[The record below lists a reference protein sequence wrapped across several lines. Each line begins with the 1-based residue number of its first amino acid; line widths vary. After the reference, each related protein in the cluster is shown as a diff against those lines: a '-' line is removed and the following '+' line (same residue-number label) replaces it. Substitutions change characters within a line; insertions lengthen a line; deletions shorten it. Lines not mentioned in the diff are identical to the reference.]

1 MLYLCTRKTDEGSSE
16 WALSSAGSERL
27 PYKQRVGGSNPS
39 SPTDIIKDGSL
50 AQLNRASDYG
60 SEGCRFESC
69 RSHTQRTGKKG
80 KDGHTR
86 LFFLFLYTLHTTSGH
101 QTQDVQGRIGT
112 RFATWTLHLHV
123 ISEISSL
130 MGNNEQHYRL
140 ILLAEKVKV

>member
-1 MLYLCTRKTDEGSSE
+1 MHSQNGDKFWREHTRHLRRAQRAIS
-16 WALSSAGSERL
+16 AAGSEHL

-39 SPTDIIKDGSL
+39 SPTKPNRDGSL

-101 QTQDVQGRIGT
+101 QTQDVQGRIDT
-112 RFATWTLHLHV
+112 RFATWTGT
-123 ISEISSL
+123 SL
-130 MGNNEQHYRL
+130 YDSPRNSWITTRASDVQD
-140 ILLAEKVKV
+140 